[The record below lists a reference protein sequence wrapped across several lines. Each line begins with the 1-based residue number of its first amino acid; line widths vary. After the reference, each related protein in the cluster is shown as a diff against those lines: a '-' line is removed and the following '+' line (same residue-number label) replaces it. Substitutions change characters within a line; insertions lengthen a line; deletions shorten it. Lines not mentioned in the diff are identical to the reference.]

1 MIKIT
6 CDMCGEEIKNY
17 SDLVTLDFA
26 PQSLSDVTEN
36 KIELC
41 ARCSVIL
48 YHHLLKKIQEE
59 YKGRLKDND

>member
-26 PQSLSDVTEN
+26 PQCLSDVTEN

-48 YHHLLKKIQEE
+48 YHHLVRFVVEQTL
-59 YKGRLKDND
+59 